1 MINKRS
7 SFLLAALSAAGFLIA
22 GCGGSSNNDNS
33 STTETEDGSS
43 ASFTVENIPSTY
55 TFTSKFDASQSAVSY
70 TGQTKRH
77 ILIEDLVDYMLAL
90 EDTADQNVITDLDF
104 FFRYDSAAS
113 DSLNYTYALS
123 GQTVTP
129 GPNYGA
135 IASGKNL
142 VAKIAGNDPA
152 LIGGEFFGWERGLSD
167 SSTPEDLVE
176 LLFADLAALATDETS
191 EVVPIEGGITGDIIE
206 PYVSALGVDYRQ
218 LIQKFL
224 LGAVTYSQATGD
236 YLKADYSVNNDA
248 QEDGTKPYSVVEH
261 EWDEAFGYFGAA
273 RNYNDY
279 TDEEIAGKSGRIEF
293 QDGYNDINGDGVIDL
308 LSEVNLG
315 NATNCAKRDLGAQV
329 DTNFT
334 KTAFDAFLVGRT
346 ILNSTTDN
354 LNADELA
361 ALQEAALTASLTWEK
376 CIAATVIHYIN
387 DTLSDMNDFVDDRY
401 DSVNAFKD
409 HAKHWSEM
417 KGFALGLQFNPD
429 SPFRANAESLTKLK
443 DVLALMGDAPVLAD
457 GTQNGAEF
465 AGGVPQYQSDLE
477 TARSIMQ
484 DVYGFDELN
493 VLNW

>member
-1 MINKRS
+1 MINRRTAYL
-7 SFLLAALSAAGFLIA
+7 FTALSTAGILLT
-22 GCGGSSNNDNS
+22 GCGGSSSDDNS
-33 STTETEDGSS
+33 NSPEENAS
-43 ASFTVENIPSTY
+43 ANLSIEEITPSTY
-55 TFTSKFDASQSAVSY
+55 TFTSKFDTSQSAVSY

-77 ILIEDLVDYMLAL
+77 ILIEDLVDRILNL
-90 EDTADQNVITDLDF
+90 EDRADQDVLTDLNF
-104 FFRYDSAAS
+104 FFRFESSSS
-113 DSLNYTYALS
+113 DSIDYTFSL
-123 GQTVTP
+123 GDQEITP
-129 GPNYGA
+129 EPNYGA

-142 VAKIAGNDPA
+142 VGKIAGNDPE

-167 SSTPEDLVE
+167 SSTPEDLVD

-248 QEDGTKPYSVVEH
+248 QEDGTKPYSIVEH

-279 TDEEIAGKSGRIEF
+279 TDDEIAGKDGRIEF
-293 QDGYNDINGDGVIDL
+293 REGYNDINGDGVIGL

-315 NATNCAKRDLGAQV
+315 NATNCAKRDLSAQV

-354 LNADELA
+354 LNTEELT

-387 DTLSDMNDFVDDRY
+387 DTLSDMNDFVDGRY

-429 SPFRANAESLTKLK
+429 SPFRADTESLAKLK

-465 AGGVPQYQSDLE
+465 AGGVAQYQSDLE

-484 DVYGFDELN
+484 DVYGFDEIN